1 MVINVHTYIS
11 DIVANTPVTKFIA
24 AQVGQPQGQCLMDTF
39 MVTAPGNPSPPMI
52 CGLNTGE
59 HSNSLRNP
67 FTFQFASYFV
77 VMYAAT
83 RFS

>member
-1 MVINVHTYIS
+1 MGTIDFQCYCITQIFIPNVDTYMS
-11 DIVANTPVTKFIA
+11 DIVANVPVTKFIA

-59 HSNSLRNP
+59 HSNLLRKP
-67 FTFQFASYFV
+67 FTF
-77 VMYAAT
+77 
-83 RFS
+83 